1 MYYFCGGTMN
11 YEMKYSALGNTG
23 LHISRIGYGCAGLG
37 NIYTPI
43 SEEDARESIR
53 KAYEEYGIN
62 YFDTAASYGKHSL
75 SERVL
80 GKSLKDAGIRN
91 KVIIATKCGDYEE
104 DQYVQDYTY
113 SGIISRFEAQLKR
126 LQTDYVDILQLHDF
140 DYAPSMDIVMEE
152 SIPALQQ
159 LKKEG
164 KARFI
169 GITSV
174 RNTALKYVLER
185 TDCLDMILTFARYN
199 LMDTSL
205 VGYFDELRKQ
215 KKFGVLNCSVL
226 FMGFLTRRTL
236 EGGYST
242 NEWLASEPGIEEA
255 MQALREASALCDAHG
270 VDIGNLAVQFG
281 CDCDFCESTILSMGR
296 TKRLDQNME
305 ILRQPYDKELALQVH
320 EILKKHSVIPEEFTT
335 IK

>member
-1 MYYFCGGTMN
+1 MG
-11 YEMKYSALGNTG
+11 YEMKYSPLGNTG
-23 LHISRIGYGCAGLG
+23 LKVSKISFGCAGFG
-37 NIYTPI
+37 NIYTPVTQ
-43 SEEDARESIR
+43 EEACASVK

-62 YFDTAASYGKHSL
+62 YFDTASSYGKHGL
-75 SERVL
+75 SETVL
-80 GKSLKDAGIRN
+80 GKSLKDAGIRD

-104 DQYVQDYTY
+104 DTYIQNYTY
-113 SGIISRFEAQLKR
+113 SGIISRFEAQLER

-140 DYAPSMDIVMEE
+140 DHAPSLDMVLEE

-169 GITSV
+169 GITAV

-205 VGYFDELRKQ
+205 DGYFDELRKQ
-215 KKFGVLNCSVL
+215 KNFGMLNCSVL
-226 FMGFLTRRTL
+226 FMGFLTRKTL
-236 EGGYST
+236 EGGYIT
-242 NEWLASEPGIEEA
+242 NSWMDEVPGIEESR
-255 MQALREASALCDAHG
+255 QALREASALCDAHG

-281 CDCDFCESTILSMGR
+281 CDCDFCDSTVISMGR
-296 TKRLDQNME
+296 VKRLDQNME
-305 ILRQPYDKELALQVH
+305 ILRQPYNKELALQVH
-320 EILKKHSVIPEEFTT
+320 EILKKHSVVPEEFITAN
-335 IK
+335 